1 MKASS
6 KFDFIIVGGGLS
18 GLHLS
23 YCFLNDNYFKDY
35 SINVTDQSSWYD
47 KEKSKKED
55 NFFSFWE
62 VGKGKW
68 DKILKQRWNKAD
80 FYSSTGKVVMD
91 FSEYNYKTL
100 SSSKFEEYVK
110 RKIKKKKNFKFIND
124 TVLKIREDKN
134 KLVVVGNKKNYQAK
148 HIFDSRLPV
157 GVHEEIKKYTN
168 LKQHFLGWVIKTDEK
183 KFNKKSFVF
192 MDYRIRD
199 KNHTAFTYVLPF
211 KKNEALI
218 EHTYFSKDE
227 CNREVY
233 EEYIK
238 EYLSKYYNTINY
250 KIIKSEYGVIPMTSY
265 PFYKESTKNITK
277 IGTAGGWVKPSTGY
291 SFKSCEKYSLKI
303 LKNIK
308 EGKKIGII
316 PEKKYY
322 FLDKILLGV
331 LSQYNHLGETVFYKM
346 IKRNPTKRLLEFL
359 NEESKLSDILKI
371 IISKRSIY
379 FVRVFIKSLY
389 KKVL

>member
-1 MKASS
+1 MRASS
-6 KFDFIIVGGGLS
+6 KFDYIIVGGGLS

-23 YCFLNDNYFKDY
+23 YCFLKDKYFNDY
-35 SINVTDQSSWYD
+35 SFLIID

-62 VGKGKW
+62 AGNGKW
-68 DKILKQRWNKAD
+68 DKILKQKWNKAD

-148 HIFDSRLPV
+148 HVFDSRLP
-157 GVHEEIKKYTN
+157 GNVHEEIKKYTY

-227 CNREVY
+227 CDREVY
-233 EEYIK
+233 EEYIR

-291 SFKSCEKYSLKI
+291 SFKNCEKYSLKI

-346 IKRNPTKRLLEFL
+346 IKRNPTKRVLEFL
-359 NEESKLSDILKI
+359 NEESKLSDIIKI
-371 IISKRSIY
+371 IISMRSIY

>member
-1 MKASS
+1 MKANS

-35 SINVTDQSSWYD
+35 SFLIID

-62 VGKGKW
+62 AGNGKW

-157 GVHEEIKKYTN
+157 GVHEEIKKYTY

-227 CNREVY
+227 CDREVY

-371 IISKRSIY
+371 IISVRSIY

>member
-35 SINVTDQSSWYD
+35 SFLIID

-62 VGKGKW
+62 AGNGKW
-68 DKILKQRWNKAD
+68 DKILKQKWNKAD

-157 GVHEEIKKYTN
+157 GVHEEIKKYTY

-227 CNREVY
+227 CDREVY
-233 EEYIK
+233 EEYIR

-250 KIIKSEYGVIPMTSY
+250 KIIKLEYGVIPMTSY

-346 IKRNPTKRLLEFL
+346 IKRNPTKRVLEFL

-371 IISKRSIY
+371 IISMRSIY

>member
-1 MKASS
+1 MKANS

-23 YCFLNDNYFKDY
+23 YSFINDKYFKDY
-35 SINVTDQSSWYD
+35 SFLIID

-62 VGKGKW
+62 VGNGKW

-100 SSSKFEEYVK
+100 SSSKFKEYVK

-148 HIFDSRLPV
+148 HIFDSRLPG
-157 GVHEEIKKYTN
+157 GVHEEIKKYTY

-227 CNREVY
+227 CDREVY
-233 EEYIK
+233 EEYIR

-291 SFKSCEKYSLKI
+291 SFKNCEKYSLKI

-346 IKRNPTKRLLEFL
+346 IKRNPTKRVLEFL

-371 IISKRSIY
+371 IISMRSIY

>member
-35 SINVTDQSSWYD
+35 SFLIIN

-62 VGKGKW
+62 AGNGKW

-80 FYSSTGKVVMD
+80 FYSSNGKVVMD

-148 HIFDSRLPV
+148 HIFDSRLPS
-157 GVHEEIKKYTN
+157 GVHKEIKKYTY

-227 CNREVY
+227 CDREVY
-233 EEYIK
+233 EEYIR

-346 IKRNPTKRLLEFL
+346 IKRNPTKRVLEFL

-371 IISKRSIY
+371 IISMRSIY

>member
-23 YCFLNDNYFKDY
+23 YCFLKDKYFKDY
-35 SINVTDQSSWYD
+35 SFLIID

-62 VGKGKW
+62 AGNGKW

-80 FYSSTGKVVMD
+80 FYSSTEKVVMD

-100 SSSKFEEYVK
+100 SSSRFEEYIK

-148 HIFDSRLPV
+148 HIFDSRLP
-157 GVHEEIKKYTN
+157 GDVHKEIKKHTY

-192 MDYRIRD
+192 MDYRVRD

-227 CNREVY
+227 CKREVY
-233 EEYIK
+233 EEYIRK
-238 EYLSKYYNTINY
+238 YLSKYYNTKNY
-250 KIIKSEYGVIPMTSY
+250 KIIKSEYGIIPMTSY
-265 PFYKESTKNITK
+265 PFHKESTKNITK

-291 SFKSCEKYSLKI
+291 SFKNCEKYSLKI

-331 LSQYNHLGETVFYKM
+331 LSQYNNRGETVFYKM
-346 IKRNPTKRLLEFL
+346 IKRNPTKRVLKFL
-359 NEESKLSDILKI
+359 NEESKLSDIVKI
-371 IISKRSIY
+371 IISMRSIY
-379 FVRVFIKSLY
+379 FVRVFLKSLY